1 MSNFCYY
8 AMLVGITAIIWWA
21 MATIFLQ
28 GYENYVSAVGI
39 TGIVCIL
46 TGFIK
51 LILGWS
57 YIAG

>member
-21 MATIFLQ
+21 MATIFLH

-39 TGIVCIL
+39 IGIVGIL

-51 LILGWS
+51 
-57 YIAG
+57 